1 VFKPLCALALLTAF
15 AGSALA
21 PAMAQPAATPTG
33 PTRVLEATFNV
44 HARGMQAGEFVFRF
58 TQTGAA
64 YEASAE
70 RRITGGLRLLA
81 GSSQDYQYSVRGAVA
96 ADGALRPDIYRHS
109 GGRRGR
115 VVEARFS
122 PSDIITTSNPRMG
135 MGDPP
140 ATRAQKRG
148 AIDQI
153 SAIAAMVVADGDVC
167 ARTIPVYMDGRSR
180 FDFVMHPDGRV
191 NINGAAYQ
199 GEGVRCRVE
208 FRPIA
213 GFGDPQEPSELT
225 FLFAPTSS
233 GMYAPVRIEMPT
245 DDAGIV
251 ILDARRLT
259 VNGQRLR

>member
-1 VFKPLCALALLTAF
+1 VLKPLAAMALIFGL
-15 AGSALA
+15 AGSALV
-21 PAMAQPAATPTG
+21 PAVAQTATPTG

-58 TQTGAA
+58 TQTGAT
-64 YEASAE
+64 YEATAE
-70 RRITGGLRLLA
+70 RRITGALRMLA
-81 GSSQDYQYSVRGAVA
+81 RDSQDYQYSVRGAVA
-96 ADGALRPDIYRHS
+96 AGGALRPSYYRHS
-109 GGRRGR
+109 GGRRDR

-122 PSDIITTSNPRMG
+122 ANDIVTTSNPRMG
-135 MGDPP
+135 MGDPA
-140 ATRAQKRG
+140 ATQAQKRG

-180 FDFVMHPDGRV
+180 FDFVMHPDGAV
-191 NINGAAYQ
+191 NIDGSAYQ
-199 GEGVRCRVE
+199 GPGIRCRVE

-225 FLFAPTSS
+225 FLFARTSS

-251 ILDARRLT
+251 VLDARRLT